1 LWLHLS
7 SQRNRRSTLH
17 PESTPPFRRR
27 HLPLPLMR
35 LPSEERM
42 SWSRRL
48 SALRTK
54 PALPLT
60 RTTRITSLGVPMTT
74 GTATPSAVVTHRT
87 TKRARGGSRHVR
99 FVYSRRFDARLHGGR
114 RWRCVRCECPCLT
127 GGTDHTIRTLTG
139 TTFSVRPLTRVN
151 SFPVIATDRISV
163 NILYA
168 VWAENPSGDDDSDIM
183 FARSTDGGNTWS
195 SPIRVNDDVNAVGD
209 FNSQFFPWMAAFCGV
224 RFVVV

>member
-1 LWLHLS
+1 VRSLHIEQQSAHVADLATFGLFTPVG
-7 SQRNRRSTLH
+7 STRAFTAAGDPGVAFDANGH
-17 PESTPPFRRR
+17 
-27 HLPLPLMR
+27 
-35 LPSEERM
+35 
-42 SWSRRL
+42 
-48 SALRTK
+48 
-54 PALPLT
+54 ALPAG
-60 RTTRITSLGVPMTT
+60 RITP
-74 GTATPSAVVTHRT
+74 
-87 TKRARGGSRHVR
+87 
-99 FVYSRRFDARLHGGR
+99 YGR
-114 RWRCVRCECPCLT
+114 SQALP
-127 GGTDHTIRTLTG
+127 
-139 TTFSVRPLTRVN
+139 FSVRPLTRVN